1 MPSIQSVVEAIST
14 KEMSAPDRFGNTF
27 RSNIKIGEDWYSY
40 GTGKRAEISIK
51 TNGEWKQLLKG
62 MEVEFMYDV
71 NGDFKNIKKQSLTIT
86 NLEGGIA
93 AAPVPQQQQSTPQA
107 AKGAP
112 TKPFVN
118 AAEIGQC
125 LNLAVQV
132 LGLGAKEC
140 LCDKEVVKAIQW
152 YKATREKFTVL
163 YPTVTLEEVPKRE
176 APPTPDYDAGLDMDD
191 DI

>member
-1 MPSIQSVVEAIST
+1 MPSIQSVVEAISI
-14 KEMSAPDRFGNTF
+14 KPLGQPDQYGNAF
-27 RSNIKIGEDWYSY
+27 RASLKLGEQWYSY
-40 GTGKRAEISIK
+40 GSIK
-51 TNGEWKQLLKG
+51 KEAINVKTGGEWVQLLKG

-71 NGDFKNIKKQSLTIT
+71 NGDFKNIKKQSFTIT

-140 LCDKEVVKAIQW
+140 LNDKEVVKAIQW

-163 YPTVTLEEVPKRE
+163 YPTVTLEEVPKKE